1 MKFLSLLFSFIVF
14 WSVAQQQKLASLP
27 SELTEISGLEHL
39 NDSLLIA
46 INDGGNS
53 PTLYLIDLQGNLVKS
68 IHVSNASNVDWED
81 LALDSEGQH
90 LYIADVGNNLN
101 QRRDL
106 CFYKIDAHQLLISD
120 SIPAER
126 IAFSYSD
133 QQLFP
138 PQKNNLLF
146 DCEATVF
153 YNGQLYL
160 FGKANDQPYT
170 GTCTVYRLDPSGG
183 VAEKVT
189 RFCPGKNGYFQNSIT
204 AADFFQGRF
213 YLSSYS
219 YIYVYT
225 LKNGSFE
232 LNHTERFNR
241 LTQKESLVVI
251 DQNLLVVADEKSPL
265 FIGQNL
271 YKIRLNDD

>member
-1 MKFLSLLFSFIVF
+1 MKSLAFLFSFVAF
-14 WSVAQQQKLASLP
+14 WSSGQQQKLASLP
-27 SELTEISGLEHL
+27 SELTEISGLERL

-53 PTLYLIDLQGNLVKS
+53 PTLFLIDMHGKLVKS
-68 IHVSNASNVDWED
+68 VHVSNATNVDWED
-81 LALDSEGQH
+81 LTLDSKGQY

-106 CFYKIDAHQLLISD
+106 CFYKIDVRLLLLAD

-126 IAFSYSD
+126 IPFSYSN
-133 QQLFP
+133 QLLFP
-138 PQKNNLLF
+138 PEKNKLLF
-146 DCEATVF
+146 DCEATAF

-160 FGKANDQPYT
+160 FGKANDKPYT
-170 GTCTVYRLDPSGG
+170 GTCMVYRLDPSGG

-189 RFCPGKNGYFQNSIT
+189 EIYPGKSGYFQNSIT

-219 YIYVYT
+219 YIYVYV
-225 LKNGSFE
+225 LKNESFE
-232 LNHTERFNR
+232 LEHSERFNR

-251 DQNLLVVADEKSPL
+251 DQRTLVVADEKSPL

-271 YKIRLNDD
+271 YKIQLKND